1 MVEIYLSDEEQEEAL
16 RNWWSENWRWIFAG
30 VALGLALL
38 AGWKY
43 WQQSKLRNA
52 EAASIMY
59 VELQQAA
66 SANDAGKAEQ
76 VTRDLQQKY
85 ASSPY
90 AQQANLVVAKLRVQ
104 AGKWDE
110 AAAALR
116 DVMDHSKD
124 EALAQVARLRLA
136 RVLIEQGHNDE
147 ALTLLDPSK
156 APASVGELRELRG
169 DALLAKNDI
178 AGARSEYQQALVAQ
192 AGEGGS
198 GSELLQLKLQD
209 LGPATTPAAAPAP
222 AAEAKKTP

>member
-16 RNWWSENWRWIFAG
+16 RSWWRENWRWIFAG
-30 VALGLALL
+30 IALGLALL

-43 WQQSKLRNA
+43 WQQFKLRNA
-52 EAASIMY
+52 EAASTLYI
-59 VELQQAA
+59 ELERAA
-66 SANDAGKAEQ
+66 GSNDAGKVEQ
-76 VTRDLQQKY
+76 LTRDLQQKY
-85 ASSPY
+85 PSSPY
-90 AQQANLVVAKLRVQ
+90 PQQASLVLAKLRVQ

-136 RVLIEQGHNDE
+136 RVLIEQGRNDE

-156 APASVGELRELRG
+156 VPPSVGELRELRG
-169 DALLAKNDI
+169 DALLAKNDST
-178 AGARSEYQQALVAQ
+178 AARSEYQQALAAQ
-192 AGEGGS
+192 AAEGGP

-209 LGPATTPAAAPAP
+209 LGPAATPAAAPAP

>member
-16 RNWWSENWRWIFAG
+16 RNWWRENWRWIFAG

-59 VELQQAA
+59 VEVQKAA
-66 SANDAGKAEQ
+66 AANDSGKVEQ
-76 VTRDLQQKY
+76 LARDLQQKY

-169 DALLAKNDI
+169 DALLAKNDS
-178 AGARSEYQQALVAQ
+178 AGAASEYQQALAAQ

-209 LGPATTPAAAPAP
+209 IGPAAAPAATPAP
-222 AAEAKKTP
+222 AAEVKKTP